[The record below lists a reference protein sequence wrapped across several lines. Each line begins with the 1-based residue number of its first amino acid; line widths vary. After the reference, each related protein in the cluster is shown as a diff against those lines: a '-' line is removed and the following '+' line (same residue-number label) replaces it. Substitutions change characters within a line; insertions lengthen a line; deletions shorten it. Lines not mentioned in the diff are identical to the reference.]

1 MLFKDLKT
9 GYQVYLLHK
18 GANLKVGVGKV
29 VAVSPSRFPQTQGN
43 FQTMQMVVDVT
54 IEEDGSSKT
63 YTTPDSLSVTYA
75 GNELVIATEREGIL
89 KEVESIKSL
98 NEDELAK
105 TDVRRTTVSECEKIL
120 AEWNPQFKEKRETE
134 ERFTKIETS
143 MSDLKGMLSDL
154 IKELKG

>member
-18 GANLKVGVGKV
+18 VPLLKVTIGKV

-54 IEEDGSSKT
+54 IEEDGTSKT
-63 YTTPDSLSVTYA
+63 YTIPDSLSVTYA
-75 GNELVIATEREGIL
+75 GNELVIATEREGVL
-89 KEVESIKSL
+89 KEVESIKAL
-98 NEDELAK
+98 NEDELSK
-105 TDVRRTTVSECEKIL
+105 TEVRRTMVTECEKII

-143 MSDLKGMLSDL
+143 MLDLKGMLSDL